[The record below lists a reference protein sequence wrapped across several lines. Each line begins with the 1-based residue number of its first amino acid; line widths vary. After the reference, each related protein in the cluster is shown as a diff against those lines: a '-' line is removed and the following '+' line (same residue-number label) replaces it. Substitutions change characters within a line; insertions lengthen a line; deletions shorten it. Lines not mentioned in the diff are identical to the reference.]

1 MNNNKRQAGTNAQQ
15 STNDELLPSAP
26 LAANP
31 MLAAVHQE
39 EIKVKIQN
47 NNPKKKDVKTYEI
60 ATVQDMAD
68 CVTSEN
74 IEGFLQDLEMCLRS
88 HILVKALTNAQIS
101 EGKLPPDFKILFP
114 SFKWI
119 DDWKPTNKLT
129 GTQWIDAKK
138 ETPKLIK
145 DEDYSENVLA
155 VCNGQLSVM
164 CYCYISGEDGGYV
177 WANCNEKIDGD
188 AEFDDN
194 YEVTHWQ
201 SFPSLP
207 KLGTV
212 SV

>member
-1 MNNNKRQAGTNAQQ
+1 MNNNIHQAGTNA
-15 STNDELLPSAP
+15 ELLTSAP
-26 LAANP
+26 LAENP

-47 NNPKKKDVKTYEI
+47 NNPKKKGVKTYEI

-74 IEGFLQDLEMCLRS
+74 IEGFLQDLEMCLRT
-88 HILVKALTNAQIS
+88 HILVKACTNAQIS

-129 GTQWIDAKK
+129 GTQWVDAKK

-145 DEDYSENVLA
+145 DEDYSN
-155 VCNGQLSVM
+155 
-164 CYCYISGEDGGYV
+164 
-177 WANCNEKIDGD
+177 
-188 AEFDDN
+188 
-194 YEVTHWQ
+194 
-201 SFPSLP
+201 
-207 KLGTV
+207 
-212 SV
+212 